1 MKTFK
6 TLNVKMVSGKRMG
19 AGRVTSRE
27 YGSVKACEVD
37 SDLEIGRG
45 FLHIFHSGRMED
57 SRQIRTNTEQ
67 W

>member
-1 MKTFK
+1 MKIIWK
-6 TLNVKMVSGKRMG
+6 KDGGGEGHVQG
-19 AGRVTSRE
+19 TSR
-27 YGSVKACEVD
+27 SVKACEVD

-45 FLHIFHSGRMED
+45 FLHIFLGGRMEED

>member
-1 MKTFK
+1 MRTFK
-6 TLNVKMVSGKRMG
+6 VLNVKMVSGKRMG
-19 AGRVTSRE
+19 EGRVS
-27 YGSVKACEVD
+27 EVD
-37 SDLEIGRG
+37 SDLELGRG